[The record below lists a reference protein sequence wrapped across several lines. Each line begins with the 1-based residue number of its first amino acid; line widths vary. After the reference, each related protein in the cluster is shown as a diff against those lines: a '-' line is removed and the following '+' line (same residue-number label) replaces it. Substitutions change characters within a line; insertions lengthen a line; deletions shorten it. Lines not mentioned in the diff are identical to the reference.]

1 MSYINNTRDGNKS
14 NTTLIKMNLENFVWE
29 PKCYEGFR
37 ETVEKEIFV
46 DKIYERFF
54 EVEEGDVVFDIGA
67 SLGPFTYSILHKNPS
82 QVFAF
87 EPSFE
92 EFKTL
97 VLNTRHGNVTHIN
110 KGISNT
116 IGEFEFSEVFDV
128 SGNHKLY
135 STTFN
140 KVIKDYNIKKID
152 FLKTDC
158 ETGEYDI
165 FTLENLFWIKNNV
178 RKISGEWHL
187 REGWMKEKLRIFRD
201 VYLRFFP
208 NFKVYS
214 FDGIDITWSI
224 WNENFIPYYN
234 EIMIYIDNRN

>member
-1 MSYINNTRDGNKS
+1 
-14 NTTLIKMNLENFVWE
+14 MNIENFVWE

-46 DKIYERFF
+46 DKIYERLF
-54 EVEEGDVVFDIGA
+54 EVEEGDIVFDIGA

-116 IGEFEFSEVFDV
+116 VGEFEFSEVFDKT
-128 SGNHKLY
+128 GDYKLY

-140 KVIKDYNIKKID
+140 KVIEDQKIEKID
-152 FLKTDC
+152 FWKTDC
-158 ETGEYDI
+158 EDGEYDI

-187 REGWMKEKLRIFRD
+187 REGWMKEKFRTFRD
-201 VYLRFFP
+201 VYLRLFP

-224 WNENFIPYYN
+224 WDENFIPYYN
-234 EIMIYIDNRN
+234 EVMIYIDNRN

>member
-1 MSYINNTRDGNKS
+1 
-14 NTTLIKMNLENFVWE
+14 MNIENFVWE

-54 EVEEGDVVFDIGA
+54 EVEEGDIVFDIGA

-116 IGEFEFSEVFDV
+116 IGEFQFSEVFDV
-128 SGNHKLY
+128 SGDYKLF

-140 KVIKDYNIKKID
+140 KVIEDYNITKID

-158 ETGEYDI
+158 EAGEYDI

-187 REGWMKEKLRIFRD
+187 REGWMKEKFRIFRD

-234 EIMIYIDNRN
+234 EVMIYIDNRN

>member
-1 MSYINNTRDGNKS
+1 
-14 NTTLIKMNLENFVWE
+14 MNLEQFTWE
-29 PKCYEGFR
+29 PKCYDGFR
-37 ETVEKEIFV
+37 ETVTREIFE
-46 DKIYERFF
+46 DKIYERYF

-67 SLGPFTYSILHKNPS
+67 SLGPFTFSILDKNPS

-87 EPSFE
+87 EPSYE

-116 IGEFEFSEVFDV
+116 VGEFNFSFVFEK
-128 SGNHKLY
+128 SENEKQY

-140 KVIKDYNIKKID
+140 KVIEDYNIKKID

-165 FTLENLFWIKNNV
+165 FTIENLVWIKQNV

-187 REGWMKEKLRIFRD
+187 GEDWMKEKFKAFRD
-201 VYLRFFP
+201 VYLRVFP
-208 NFKVYS
+208 NFKILS
-214 FDGIDITWSI
+214 FNGVDITNQV
-224 WNENFIPYYN
+224 WNPEFIPYYR
-234 EIMIYIDNRN
+234 EIMIFIDNRG

>member
-1 MSYINNTRDGNKS
+1 
-14 NTTLIKMNLENFVWE
+14 MNLENFIWE
-29 PKCYEGFR
+29 PKCYDGFR
-37 ETVEKEIFV
+37 ETVEREIFV
-46 DKIYERFF
+46 DKIYERLF
-54 EVEEGDVVFDIGA
+54 EVEEGDIVFDIGA

-82 QVFAF
+82 HVFAF
-87 EPSFE
+87 EPSYE

-97 VLNTRHGNVTHIN
+97 VLNTRHGNVTQIN
-110 KGISNT
+110 KGIGST
-116 IGEFEFSEVFDV
+116 IGEFNFTDVFDT
-128 SGNHKLY
+128 SGNYKLY

-140 KVIKDYNIKKID
+140 KVIQDYKIDKID

-187 REGWMKEKLRIFRD
+187 RQPWMKEKFRIFRD
-201 VYLRFFP
+201 VYLRVFP
-208 NFKVYS
+208 NFKVFS
-214 FDGIDITWSI
+214 FDGVDITWSL

-234 EIMIYIDNRN
+234 EVMIYIDNRNLD